1 MSNGIVLEEMEAW
14 SDSVRAA
21 NQAANDSIYNAKLDS
36 IKAANQGN
44 GDSLTSVVQDS
55 VIPFSEKKLPG
66 VREESPLDY
75 AIKGI
80 VKASSEMGTGADVV
94 ASILNFDYPGIPEI
108 PDVSNDYTRAIVANT
123 VGMPIDA
130 ANTLLSLLGLE
141 MSNEPFGGSR
151 SIKSF
156 LDYISEEKFSDK
168 YIAPPPVY

>member
-14 SDSVRAA
+14 ADSVRAA

-80 VKASSEMGTGADVV
+80 DRVGKMGTGADML
-94 ASILNFDYPGIPEI
+94 ASILNADDSAI
-108 PDVSNDYTRAIVANT
+108 PDVSSDYSRAVIANT
-123 VGMPIDA
+123 IGMPIDA